1 MIPILYRNSE
11 TAFTSNGICR
21 LIDCISCEVT
31 EERNGVYELEMTYPV
46 TGRNYDKIAR
56 GLIIYATHDD
66 TQTPQPFDIYK
77 ISKPID
83 GIVTINASHIS
94 YRQNKMVLKPFTAVD
109 IQTALQGFITY
120 CQTNNPFTYWTDK
133 EPATSAPY
141 DLKEPKT
148 VRAALGG
155 SEGSI
160 LDVYGTGEYEF
171 DHFSVKLYAERGEV
185 KPVQIRYGKNM
196 TDLTDEDDAGDSYNA
211 VMPFWRSPET
221 GYTSILPELTVGR
234 DGVLFFD
241 EPWTTD
247 TNGTITNEGDTEI
260 DFRYAPSAVVPLDL
274 SGDFPTPPTF
284 QQMRNRAA
292 QLLNQNKPWLSRR
305 TITVD
310 FVQLWQMDE
319 YKDVAPLQHVN
330 LCDTVTIVH
339 PYLDLTAEAKIVK
352 TVYDTLLERYSSM
365 ELGDA
370 KATFGTMITD
380 AATKSATEGVAAA
393 VSAAATGIVNT
404 LTGEN
409 GGHVVIKYTNG
420 VPNEILIMD
429 TDNIE
434 TAVNLWKF
442 GYKGFSHLSDGYYGV
457 DEDVA
462 ITMDGEINANT
473 IKTGTIQSKTNGA
486 TYWDLDTGIFA
497 TFTSTSGVRLV
508 NGYIDFY
515 MPDSP
520 TRVGRMG
527 TYYYS
532 GSGADPAY
540 IMGAMARSPGL
551 ALGYKA
557 SDEASN
563 TFVMMI
569 NNGINTRGME
579 EPLHFYADARTLNK
593 IGFSIRHTPNW
604 DGDVLKYDGGEIQAV
619 YSNDANHTTLR
630 IKGAGGGV
638 LFTDQNDNW
647 AMFVDDGN
655 GYQTRATHIYKLCVG
670 AIMQPLSAYAARM
683 TSLYVNT
690 EISCDNLVQRSDERD
705 KNIKEWDDRYLDV
718 LDDIEPILYT
728 WKDSKEPHIGYSAQ
742 RVQKALDKHGVEG
755 FVRDAEGHLALNY
768 QELAVLLHAKVR
780 RQQEEII
787 SLTERLTRAE
797 RIIEKLC
804 EFHNYQP

>member
-46 TGRNYDKIAR
+46 TGRNYSKIAR

-109 IQTALQGFITY
+109 IQTALQGFVTY

-133 EPATSAPY
+133 QPETSAPY

-171 DHFSVKLYAERGEV
+171 DHFSVKLYTARGEV

-241 EPWTTD
+241 EPWTT
-247 TNGTITNEGDTEI
+247 TTGTITDENGTEI

-284 QQMRNRAA
+284 QQMRTRAA

-352 TVYDTLLERYSSM
+352 TVYDTLLDRYSSM

-404 LTGEN
+404 LSGEN
-409 GGHVVIKYTNG
+409 GGHIVLKYING
-420 VPNEILIMD
+420 VPSELLILD
-429 TDNIE
+429 TDNID

-442 GYKGFSHLSDGYYGV
+442 SYKGLSHLSDGYSGV

-462 ITMDGEINANT
+462 ILMDGFINANA
-473 IKTGTIQSKTNGA
+473 IKTGMIQSRESGGTFWNLDNG
-486 TYWDLDTGIFA
+486 DFA
-497 TFTSTSGVRLV
+497 NASESRVIRLRDGFIYLFHPSQSDFIGRIGTFHY
-508 NGYIDFY
+508 NGSAAADSQNFGLITKSPSMMFGWQTAGAENSSFGLIIDN
-515 MPDSP
+515 
-520 TRVGRMG
+520 
-527 TYYYS
+527 
-532 GSGADPAY
+532 
-540 IMGAMARSPGL
+540 GL
-551 ALGYKA
+551 HMQGMT
-557 SDEASN
+557 ERIQM
-563 TFVMMI
+563 FV
-569 NNGINTRGME
+569 
-579 EPLHFYADARTLNK
+579 DAKTLNAFRF
-593 IGFSIRHTPNW
+593 GIRHTPNW
-604 DGDVLKYDGGEIQAV
+604 DGDVLHYDGGEIQCV
-619 YSNDANHTTLR
+619 YSSDVNNNTLR

-638 LFTDQNDNW
+638 LFTDKNNNW
-647 AMFVDDGN
+647 ALHIDDGSA
-655 GYQTRATHIYKLCVG
+655 YQARATHIYKLCVG
-670 AIMQPLSAYAARM
+670 AMMQPSSSYAARI

-705 KNIKEWDDRYLDV
+705 KDIKEWDDRYIDV
-718 LDDIEPILYT
+718 LDDIEPILFT
-728 WKDSKEPHIGYSAQ
+728 WKGDEEPHIGYSAQ
-742 RVQKALDKHGVEG
+742 RVQKALDKHGVDG
-755 FVRDAEGHLALNY
+755 FVRDADGHLALNY
-768 QELAVLLHAKVR
+768 QELAVLLHVKVR
-780 RQQEEII
+780 KQQEEII

>member
-1 MIPILYRNSE
+1 MIPILFRNSE

-46 TGRNYDKIAR
+46 TGRNYSKIAR

-109 IQTALQGFITY
+109 IQTALQGFVTY

-196 TDLTDEDDAGDSYNA
+196 TDLTDEDDAGDVYNA

-221 GYTSILPELTVGR
+221 GFVSILPELTVGR

-241 EPWTTD
+241 EPWTT
-247 TNGTITNEGDTEI
+247 TTGTITDENGTEI
-260 DFRYAPSAVVPLDL
+260 DFRYAPSAVIPLDL

-284 QQMRNRAA
+284 QQMRSRAA

-352 TVYDTLLERYSSM
+352 TVYDTLLERYNSM

-380 AATKSATEGVAAA
+380 SATKSATEGVAAA

-434 TAVNLWKF
+434 TASNVWKWD
-442 GYKGFSHLSDGYYGV
+442 YKGLSHSSNGYYG
-457 DEDVA
+457 DYADA
-462 ITMDGEINANT
+462 SILMDGTINANA
-473 IKTGTIQSKTNGA
+473 IKTGTIQSRTDGS
-486 TYWDLDTGIFA
+486 TYWNLDTGDFA
-497 TFTSTSGVRLV
+497 NFTNERGVRLQ
-508 NGYIDFY
+508 NGYADFY
-515 MPDSP
+515 IPQLS
-520 TRVGRMG
+520 TIVGRIG
-527 TYYYS
+527 ALLYTGAGAENTYTL
-532 GSGADPAY
+532 GITAH
-540 IMGAMARSPGL
+540 SPGL

-557 SDEASN
+557 SGSSAV
-563 TFVMMI
+563 TIAMMI
-569 NNGINTRGME
+569 NNGINLYGME
-579 EPLHFYADARTLNK
+579 EALHLYSRTKTLSS
-593 IGFSIRHTPNW
+593 IGFAIRHTPNY
-604 DGDVLKYDGGEIQAV
+604 DGDVLHYDGGEIQAV
-619 YSNDANHTTLR
+619 YSNDVNHTTLR

-638 LFTDQNDNW
+638 LFTDKDNNW
-647 AMFVDDGN
+647 ALHIDDGSA
-655 GYQTRATHIYKLCVG
+655 YQARATHIYKLCVG

-728 WKDSKEPHIGYSAQ
+728 WKGSEEPHIGYSAQ
-742 RVQKALDKHGVEG
+742 RVQKALDKHGVSG

-768 QELAVLLHAKVR
+768 QELAVLLHAKVK
-780 RQQEEII
+780 RQQEEIT

-797 RIIEKLC
+797 RTIEKLC
-804 EFHNYQP
+804 ESLSYQQ

>member
-1 MIPILYRNSE
+1 MIPILFRNSE

-46 TGRNYDKIAR
+46 TGRNYSKIAR

-109 IQTALQGFITY
+109 IQTALQGFVTY

-133 EPATSAPY
+133 EPVTSAPY

-171 DHFSVKLYAERGEV
+171 DHFAVKLYTSRGEV

-247 TNGTITNEGDTEI
+247 TNGTITNEGGTEI

-352 TVYDTLLERYSSM
+352 TVYDTLLDRYSSM

-442 GYKGFSHLSDGYYGV
+442 GYKGLSHLSDGYYGV
-457 DEDVA
+457 DEDVT
-462 ITMDGEINANT
+462 ITMDGEINANA
-473 IKTGTIQSKTNGA
+473 IKTGIIRSRTDGA
-486 TYWDLDTGIFA
+486 TYWDLDTGVFA
-497 TFTSTSGVRLV
+497 TASNERIVRLQ
-508 NGYIDFY
+508 NGFMYFY
-515 MPDSP
+515 HPAVSAH
-520 TRVGRMG
+520 VGRMG
-527 TYYYS
+527 TY
-532 GSGADPAY
+532 
-540 IMGAMARSPGL
+540 
-551 ALGYKA
+551 
-557 SDEASN
+557 
-563 TFVMMI
+563 T
-569 NNGINTRGME
+569 
-579 EPLHFYADARTLNK
+579 
-593 IGFSIRHTPNW
+593 
-604 DGDVLKYDGGEIQAV
+604 
-619 YSNDANHTTLR
+619 
-630 IKGAGGGV
+630 
-638 LFTDQNDNW
+638 
-647 AMFVDDGN
+647 
-655 GYQTRATHIYKLCVG
+655 
-670 AIMQPLSAYAARM
+670 
-683 TSLYVNT
+683 
-690 EISCDNLVQRSDERD
+690 
-705 KNIKEWDDRYLDV
+705 
-718 LDDIEPILYT
+718 
-728 WKDSKEPHIGYSAQ
+728 
-742 RVQKALDKHGVEG
+742 
-755 FVRDAEGHLALNY
+755 
-768 QELAVLLHAKVR
+768 
-780 RQQEEII
+780 
-787 SLTERLTRAE
+787 
-797 RIIEKLC
+797 
-804 EFHNYQP
+804 